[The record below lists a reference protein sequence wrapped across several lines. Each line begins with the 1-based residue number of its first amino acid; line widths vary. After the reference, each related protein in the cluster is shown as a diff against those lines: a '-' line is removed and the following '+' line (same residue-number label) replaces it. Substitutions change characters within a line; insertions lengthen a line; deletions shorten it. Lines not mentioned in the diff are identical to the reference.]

1 MQMTNRVSVVALG
14 LVATIAIG
22 CEDALVAEN
31 LNNPERERV
40 FALPAAI
47 EQILG
52 SGYQLCRNTEKGQD
66 MTAQL
71 AVMSGESY
79 SALNNFNMG
88 PRDAIPRAPILNS
101 PAASQ
106 ALYGNFGGWSR
117 QSRLLALSLA
127 QLDSIRGAEA
137 DGAALA
143 SAARDIRARAVGFFN
158 LGCTLGWLSLAYDS
172 AAIVDHTEQD
182 VNIVP
187 PLSSYK
193 EVNAAALAFLDSA
206 IAVVG
211 TGTDASAGFPAEAL
225 WFGGNALSR
234 ADFVRLARSMKA
246 RFRADVARTKAE
258 RDAVDW
264 AKVAADADNG
274 ISQDFLVNIGGST
287 GWSIG
292 FQSSQQHVSAAWAQ
306 LTVMYNG
313 FADTSGAYQTWLQ
326 TPVLFRSPVNE
337 TLVIRTPDKRWPQ
350 GNDFTAQRAAGPIG
364 SGQPPSYTTYP
375 YNRVRAAGDWSPG
388 DPWGESWY
396 SNYRYKYIRNNSSQG
411 QFPDVLKAEM
421 NILAAEAYL
430 RIGDMT
436 NGLQRLNISRV
447 AAGLPAATGT
457 SINSLLTGSAC
468 VPRVPQAPTYTTVA
482 CGSLLEAVKYEW
494 RMEMAYNRL
503 GAWFFA
509 GRGWEDLV
517 GGTPLFYPVPFEELG
532 ARQSAF
538 YNVGGGGYGTAPVG
552 TYKF

>member
-1 MQMTNRVSVVALG
+1 MTKRVSVVALG

-40 FALPAAI
+40 FALPSAI

-52 SGYQLCRNTEKGQD
+52 SGYQLCRNTEKGAD

-117 QSRLLALSLA
+117 QSRLLALSIA
-127 QLDSIRGAEA
+127 QLDSIRGAEE

-143 SAARDIRARAVGFFN
+143 SAARDVRARAMGFFN
-158 LGCTLGWLSLAYDS
+158 MGCTLGWLSLTYDS
-172 AAIVDHTEQD
+172 AAIVDPTERNVD
-182 VNIVP
+182 VVP
-187 PLSSYK
+187 PLSGYK

-206 IAVVG
+206 IAMVG
-211 TGTDASAGFPAEAL
+211 TGSDASVGFPAEAL
-225 WFGGNALSR
+225 WFGGNALTR
-234 ADFVRLARSMKA
+234 ADFVKFARSMKA
-246 RFRADVARTKAE
+246 RFRADVARSKAE

-264 AKVAADADNG
+264 AKVAADADAG
-274 ISQDFLVNIGGST
+274 ITQDFLVEVGGST
-287 GWSIG
+287 GWNIG
-292 FQSSQQHVSAAWAQ
+292 NQSSQFHVSAAWAQ
-306 LTVMYNG
+306 LTMMYNG
-313 FADTSGAYQTWLQ
+313 FADTSGTYQNWLS
-326 TPVLFRSPVNE
+326 TPILLRSPLNE
-337 TLVIRTPDKRWPQ
+337 TFVLKTPDKRWPS
-350 GNDFTAQRAAGPIG
+350 GETLAAQRTAGPIG

-375 YNRVRAAGDWSPG
+375 YNRVRTEWSPG

-396 SNYRYKYIRNNSSQG
+396 SSYRYKYIRNNSSRG
-411 QFPDVLKAEM
+411 PFPDFLKAEV
-421 NILAAEAYL
+421 NLLAAEGYL
-430 RIGDMT
+430 RLGNMT
-436 NGLQRLNISRV
+436 NGLARLNVSRV
-447 AAGLPAATGT
+447 AAGLPALTGT
-457 SINSLLTGSAC
+457 SITSLVPGSAC
-468 VPRVPQAPTYTTVA
+468 VPRVPVAPTYTTVA
-482 CGSLLEAVKYEW
+482 CGTIFEALKYEW

-517 GGTPLFYPVPFEELG
+517 AGTPLFYPVPFEEMG
-532 ARQSAF
+532 ARQAAF

>member
-1 MQMTNRVSVVALG
+1 MTNRVSLVALG

-52 SGYQLCRNTEKGQD
+52 SGYQLCRNTEKGND
-66 MTAQL
+66 MNAQL

-106 ALYGNFGGWSR
+106 ALYGSFGGWSR
-117 QSRLLALSLA
+117 QSRLLALSIA

-143 SAARDIRARAVGFFN
+143 TAAIDKRARAMGFFN
-158 LGCTLGWLSLAYDS
+158 IGCTLGWLSLTYDS
-172 AAIVDHTEQD
+172 AAIVDPTEQD
-182 VNIVP
+182 VDVVP
-187 PLSSYK
+187 PLSGYR

-206 IAVVG
+206 IAIVG
-211 TGTDASAGFPAEAL
+211 TGTDASVGFPTEAL

-234 ADFVRLARSMKA
+234 EQFVRLARSFKA
-246 RFRADVARTKAE
+246 RFRADVARSKAE
-258 RDAVDW
+258 RAAVDW

-274 ISQDFLVNIGGST
+274 ITADFLVNVGGST
-287 GWSIG
+287 GWNIG
-292 FQSSQQHVSAAWAQ
+292 PQSSQFHVSAAWAQ
-306 LTVMYNG
+306 LTMMYNG
-313 FADTSGAYQTWLQ
+313 FADTSGTYQTWLS
-326 TPVLFRSPVNE
+326 TPILLRSPLNE
-337 TLVIRTPDKRWPQ
+337 TLVVQTPDKRWPQ
-350 GNDFTAQRAAGPIG
+350 GATLAAQRTAGPIG

-375 YNRVRAAGDWSPG
+375 YYRVRTEWSPG

-396 SNYRYKYIRNNSSQG
+396 SSYRYKYIRNNSSTG
-411 QFPDVLKAEM
+411 PFPDFLKAEL
-421 NILAAEAYL
+421 NLLAAEAYL
-430 RIGDMT
+430 RLGDMT
-436 NGLQRLNISRV
+436 NGLARLNVSRV
-447 AAGLPAATGT
+447 AAALPALTGT
-457 SINSLLTGSAC
+457 SISSPVTGSNC
-468 VPRVPQAPTYTTVA
+468 VPRVPSAPTFTTVA
-482 CGSLLEAVKYEW
+482 CGTIFEALKYEW

-509 GRGWEDLV
+509 MRGWEDLV
-517 GGTPLFYPVPFEELG
+517 AGTPLFYPVPFEEMG
-532 ARQSAF
+532 ARLASY